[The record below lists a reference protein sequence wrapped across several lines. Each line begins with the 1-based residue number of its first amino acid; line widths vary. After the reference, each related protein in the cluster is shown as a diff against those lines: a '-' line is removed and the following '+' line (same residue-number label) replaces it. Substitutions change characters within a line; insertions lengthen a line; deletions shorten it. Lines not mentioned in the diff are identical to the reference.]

1 VSPEPVISATSWL
14 PVTRSGGTRRRTLA
28 IVKRVASDEGQ
39 TLVEYG
45 LIIGFVA
52 IVIVA
57 SLSQIAPVLSDVFN
71 AVAAAIEA
79 AIG

>member
-1 VSPEPVISATSWL
+1 VSPETVINVISRVPLTA
-14 PVTRSGGTRRRTLA
+14 SGGTRRPAAAMLSRL
-28 IVKRVASDEGQ
+28 KRDEGQ

-52 IVIVA
+52 IVIVG

-71 AVAAAIEA
+71 AITATIEA
-79 AIG
+79 ALP

>member
-1 VSPEPVISATSWL
+1 
-14 PVTRSGGTRRRTLA
+14 
-28 IVKRVASDEGQ
+28 
-39 TLVEYG
+39 